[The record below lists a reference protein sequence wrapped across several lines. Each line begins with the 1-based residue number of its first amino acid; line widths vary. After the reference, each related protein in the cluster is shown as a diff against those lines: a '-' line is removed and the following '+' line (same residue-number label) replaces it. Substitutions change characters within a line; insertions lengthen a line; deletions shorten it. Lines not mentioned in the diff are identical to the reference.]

1 MSLDE
6 NHLECIIMIFCKWQ
20 LKSDTYAIPVYII
33 YLANLIKENL
43 KKIISKTNYN
53 LITEF
58 LSVTSFSLIDENL
71 MDNLKTATTE
81 NFQVKM
87 SGED

>member
-1 MSLDE
+1 M
-6 NHLECIIMIFCKWQ
+6 
-20 LKSDTYAIPVYII
+20 KSDTYAIPVYII